1 MIELIE
7 KDIDKIVFNILNKK
21 ATIKAIGNHELKR
34 NLVYLLT
41 DDYGASSVLKIYFR
55 KNRRNREIAS
65 LNLLEKSSVKCPK
78 IINYGYIKNDT
89 EWLLSEHIEGEPFD
103 KIIHNIN
110 TEDKLMIFEQMG
122 EELGKLHSFKKFNFF
137 GNWDECGNSIDNIY
151 SYKEAFIKRAEITIN
166 NLLSRELP
174 DKLLHKKSI
183 ESLKKMYDILDDV
196 KNSRLCHNDFDGR
209 NILINKKDNIWNLS
223 SVIDFEQC
231 LPWDKDFDLAILF
244 HKYFLNN
251 KEYKESFF
259 KEYKKYYDMNTEL
272 DEKMICYLL
281 FIGICI
287 CSWAYENAN
296 DYYIEGKKI
305 LEYLL

>member
-41 DDYGASSVLKIYFR
+41 DDYGASSVLKVYFR

-65 LNLLEKSSVKCPK
+65 LRLLEKSSVKCPK
-78 IINYGYIKNDT
+78 LINYGYLKNDT
-89 EWLLSEHIEGEPFD
+89 EWMLSEYIEGEPFD
-103 KIIHNIN
+103 KII
-110 TEDKLMIFEQMG
+110 DKIDIENKLIIFEQMG
-122 EELGKLHSFKKFNFF
+122 EELGKLHSFKKFDFF
-137 GNWDECGNSIDNIY
+137 GNWDEYCNSIDNIC
-151 SYKEAFIKRAEITIN
+151 SYKEAFIKRAEVTIN

-174 DKLLHKKSI
+174 DKSLHKKSI
-183 ESLKKMYDILDDV
+183 ECLKKMYDILDDV

-209 NILINKKDNIWNLS
+209 NILINKKYNIWNLS

-251 KEYKESFF
+251 KEYKKSFF

>member
-7 KDIDKIVFNILNKK
+7 KNINKIVFNILNKK

-41 DDYGASSVLKIYFR
+41 DEDGCSSVLKVYFR

-65 LNLLEKSSVKCPK
+65 LKLLEKSSVKCPK
-78 IINYGYIKNDT
+78 IINYGYLKNDI
-89 EWLLSEHIEGEPFD
+89 EWMLSEYIEGEPFD

-122 EELGKLHSFKKFNFF
+122 EELGKLHSFRKFDFF
-137 GNWDECGNSIDNIY
+137 GNWDEYGNSIDNIS

-174 DKLLHKKSI
+174 DKSLHKKSI
-183 ESLKKMYDILDDV
+183 VTLRKTYDVLDNVKK
-196 KNSRLCHNDFDGR
+196 SRLCHNDFDGR

-251 KEYKESFF
+251 EEYKKSFF
-259 KEYKKYYDMNTEL
+259 KEYKKYYEMSTEL

-296 DYYIEGKKI
+296 DYYVEGKKI
-305 LEYLL
+305 LQYLL

>member
-41 DDYGASSVLKIYFR
+41 DDYGYSSVLKVYFR

-65 LNLLEKSSVKCPK
+65 LRLLEKSSVKCPR
-78 IINYGYIKNDT
+78 IINYGYLKNDT
-89 EWLLSEHIEGEPFD
+89 EWMLSEYIEGEPFD

-122 EELGKLHSFKKFNFF
+122 EELGKLHSFKKFDFF
-137 GNWDECGNSIDNIY
+137 GNWDEYGNSIDNIS
-151 SYKEAFIKRAEITIN
+151 SYKEAFIKRAEITIC
-166 NLLSRELP
+166 NLLSKELP
-174 DKLLHKKSI
+174 DESLHKKSI
-183 ESLKKMYDILDDV
+183 ETLRKMYDILDDV

-209 NILINKKDNIWNLS
+209 NILINKNDNIWNLS

-259 KEYKKYYDMNTEL
+259 KEYKKYYKMNTKL

-287 CSWAYENAN
+287 
-296 DYYIEGKKI
+296 
-305 LEYLL
+305 LL